1 MKLFFA
7 KNHLIQRKLPIILLA
22 LVSFA
27 AAAQQSVTLYF
38 NESWELVPREHA
50 VYYRLADYDLGS
62 FKLHGQ
68 VLDYTMS
75 DTLLMEGSYFNGRK
89 NGFFKF
95 YYPNGQVERTG
106 NYFSNRRIG
115 QWEYFFDNGQL
126 KQLAFFPDDG
136 ERLDFSILEFYDSE
150 GKPLVQN
157 GSGKW
162 ENEGYFSTLDNDKS
176 LKRLT
181 GEFSDSLRHGSFK
194 LIRVSDNRLMIE
206 ERFDRGNFQWARFYK
221 RGSSRYSEGKSEY
234 INKLPDTYGPK
245 FTSTENFRLDNNFF
259 SPEIMN
265 AGVAEILSK
274 VSGQEILITER
285 EAGYAYGDYE
295 LISFIAAHLRYP
307 INAVRNGVTGRVLVN
322 VLIDAEGKARE
333 VTLLR
338 GIEES
343 LDEEALRVVSL
354 INDWLPKIEN
364 GVPVESVYTIPVS
377 FMVR

>member
-1 MKLFFA
+1 MFRLKPYAMRKRISILFLVFA
-7 KNHLIQRKLPIILLA
+7 FTFPA
-22 LVSFA
+22 LC
-27 AAAQQSVTLYF
+27 QQSVTLYYS
-38 NESWELVPREHA
+38 EKWELVPPEHA

-62 FKLHGQ
+62 FRLQGE
-68 VLDYTMS
+68 VRDYTMS
-75 DTLLMEGSYFNGRK
+75 DTLLMEGHYFQGRK
-89 NGFFKF
+89 NGFFTF
-95 YYPNGQVERTG
+95 YYPNGQVERKG
-106 NYFSNRRIG
+106 NYISNRRIG

-126 KQLAFFPDDG
+126 KQVAFFPEDG
-136 ERLDFSILEFYDSE
+136 ERLDFSIQEFYDSE

-157 GSGKW
+157 GSGNW
-162 ENEGYFSTLDNDKS
+162 ENEGYFPTLDNDKS

-181 GEFSDSLRHGSFK
+181 GEFRDSLKHGSFK

-206 ERFDRGNFQWARFYK
+206 ERFNRGNFQWARFYK
-221 RGSSRYSEGKSEY
+221 RGSSRYSEGQSEY

-245 FTSTENFRLDNNFF
+245 FTSTEYFRLDNTFF
-259 SPEIMN
+259 PPEIMN

-274 VSGQEILITER
+274 VSGQKIKITER

-322 VLIDAEGKARE
+322 VLIDAEGNARE

-338 GIEES
+338 GVEIS
-343 LDEEALRVVSL
+343 LDEEALRVVGL
-354 INDWLPKIEN
+354 IKDWLPKIEN